1 MDAYTGELALESAP
15 GRGFFD
21 GSVYVAD
28 FAGQCLPPGSYF
40 LVWAAQLESQF
51 GASFFHVQAGE
62 STAGGGQANNAWWWN
77 PGGAVFPSIHEPVIV
92 EIDGDQTGVNYLL
105 FGEPANCSNPCANPD
120 CPADLDFDGDADAD
134 DFFLFLDFFSAGD
147 PCADLDAS
155 GTIDSADFFAY
166 LDLFARGCP

>member
-15 GRGFFD
+15 GTGFFD
-21 GSVYVAD
+21 GSAYIAD
-28 FAGQCLPPGSYF
+28 FAGQCLPPGSYY
-40 LVWAAQLESQF
+40 LVWAARLESQY
-51 GASFFHVQAGE
+51 GASFFRAQAGE
-62 STAGGGQANNAWWWN
+62 STVGGGQANNAWWWN
-77 PGGAVFPSIHEPVIV
+77 PGGAVFPGIHEPVIV
-92 EIDGDQTGVNYLL
+92 EIDGDQTGINYLL

-120 CPADLDFDGDADAD
+120 CPADLDFDADADAD